1 MNNVQKNGLKQKIR
15 HLLEKEINVTSELV
29 WCEIAEDIMD
39 DVLDSIVMR
48 LSELRSELDE
58 ETARGV

>member
-15 HLLEKEINVTSELV
+15 DLLEKEINATSELI
-29 WCEIAEDIMD
+29 WHEIAEDVID

-48 LSELRSELDE
+48 LSELRE
-58 ETARGV
+58 ETFDD